1 MKLIPYHQV
10 KLRGGYL
17 FEKQE
22 LNTKITIPAVYDRF
36 YETGRINAF
45 KLGYPD
51 KDPVQPHFFWDS
63 DVAKWIEAAA
73 YVLKREPNPDFE
85 AKIDAIV
92 DDLAANQGE
101 DGYFN
106 IFFTVVQPENRWSNR
121 DWHELYCAG
130 HLMEA
135 AVAYADA
142 TGKTKFLSCMEKYA
156 AYINRVFIEERS
168 AKFHTPGHEEIELAL
183 IRMYRYTGKKLYL
196 DMATYFLTARGTEE
210 ETCNNLYYL
219 SDEPVRQQMTVRG
232 HAVRSMYLCTGLS
245 YLAAE
250 TGDEDL
256 IRQVKSLWEDAVTRK
271 MYVTGGLGSTHIGEA
286 FTHPYDLPNDQAYT
300 ETCAGIG
307 LCFFSSGMLALD
319 NNARYADAV
328 ERALYNGVTS
338 GLSVSGDQFF
348 YENPLEIN
356 LSERYSNCFGS
367 RRFPANRRVA
377 CFGCSCCPPN
387 LTRLLASLGGY
398 VYGTENG
405 TLYVNQF
412 ATSDVTADGI
422 TASMETDYPRN
433 GKVTVTANG
442 AAKIAIRIPG
452 WCEGFTLDQPYVME
466 NGYAVVENPGKA
478 VTVEF
483 DMTPHRVWADR
494 RVLRTAG
501 QVAVM
506 RGPIV
511 YCAEGI
517 DNGEG
522 ELHTYYLTD
531 DFAATVG
538 DSEAYGLPT
547 LTVSCAKRVDEGALY
562 SSQPPKYAD
571 ATLKLIPY
579 NAFANRD
586 ESDMRVWFRAK

>member
-1 MKLIPYHQV
+1 MKLIPYYQV
-10 KLRGGYL
+10 NLRGGYL

-22 LNTKITIPAVYDRF
+22 LNTRTTIPAVYDRF

-45 KLGYPD
+45 KLGYPE

-63 DVAKWIEAAA
+63 DVAKWMESVA
-73 YVLKREPNPDFE
+73 YVLRREAHPDLE
-85 AKIDAIV
+85 AKVDSIV
-92 DDLAANQGE
+92 EDIERNQGE

-106 IFFTVVQPENRWSNR
+106 IFFTVVQPENRWKCR

-135 AVAYADA
+135 AVAYAEA

-156 AYINRVFIEERS
+156 AYINRVFIEEGT
-168 AKFHTPGHEEIELAL
+168 ANFKTPGHEEIELAL
-183 IRMYRYTGKKLYL
+183 VRMYRYTGKKLYL
-196 DMATYFLTARGTEE
+196 DMANHFLTVRGAVEE
-210 ETCNNLYYL
+210 DYNDLYYQ
-219 SDEPVRQQMTVRG
+219 SDEPIRQQRTVRG
-232 HAVRSMYLCTGLS
+232 HAVRSMYLSTGLA

-250 TGDEDL
+250 TREEAL
-256 IRQVKSLWEDAVTRK
+256 IEQVKALWEDAVYRK
-271 MYVTGGLGSTHIGEA
+271 MYITGGLGSTHIGEA
-286 FTHPYDLPNDQAYT
+286 FTTPYDLPADQAYT

-307 LCFFSSGMLALD
+307 LCFFSAGMLALD
-319 NNARYADAV
+319 NNARYADAI

-356 LSERYSNCFGS
+356 LSERYGNRFGS
-367 RRFPANRRVA
+367 RRFPAHRRVA

-387 LTRLLASLGGY
+387 LNRLLASLGGY

-412 ATSDVTADGI
+412 VGSDLTSDGI
-422 TASMETDYPRN
+422 TATVETDYPRDS
-433 GKVTVTANG
+433 KVTITASG
-442 AAKIAIRIPG
+442 TSKLAIRIPD
-452 WCEGFTLDQPYVME
+452 WCDRFTLDQPYVME
-466 NGYAVVENPGKA
+466 NGYAVVENPGTA
-478 VTVEF
+478 ATVEF
-483 DMTPHRVWADR
+483 DMTPRRVWADR

-531 DFAATVG
+531 DFAATVE

-547 LTVSCAKRVDEGALY
+547 MTVSCTKRVDERTLY
-562 SSQPPKYAD
+562 SNKPPRYEA
-571 ATLKLIPY
+571 AALKLIPY
-579 NAFANRD
+579 NAFANRA
-586 ESDMRVWFRAK
+586 ETDMRVWFAAK